1 MKSTENQAD
10 VNLLEVHQMA
20 VDNAIRQQ
28 ENRQAI
34 ARLRIDHERDVQ
46 DLRKDAAESKL
57 NIDTFLSK
65 AEKHLDRAAELQE
78 EIRQILSET
87 AQKQRESGVDM
98 EEIKKK
104 LSETAQILSETAQM
118 QRKSGV
124 DIEEIKKL
132 QRETAQNRRESGV
145 DMAEIKKKLSETA
158 QILSETAQKQ
168 RESGVDMAEIKKSLS
183 ETTQILSE
191 TAQTK
196 RESGVGMEE
205 IEKKLSE
212 TAQILSET
220 AQKQR
225 ESGVD
230 MEEIKKLLS
239 ETAQMKRE
247 SGVDIEEIKKM
258 LSETAQNRRESGV
271 DIEEIKKL
279 QRETT
284 QQMKETDRKIKELST
299 RFSSTT
305 GHIIEGLMSSSAI
318 KMYEDK
324 GFKINSLCKN
334 YKRKNKQLNLEMEQD
349 VVLFTDTQVIVE
361 EVKASCDKKD
371 VDKFFRNMEKFKL
384 LYDEY
389 ADKEVLGA
397 VAAVNYEDGADMYA
411 RNLGLFVVR
420 VSSDEIFTLDPF
432 KLEELKRF

>member
-145 DMAEIKKKLSETA
+145 D
-158 QILSETAQKQ
+158 
-168 RESGVDMAEIKKSLS
+168 
-183 ETTQILSE
+183 
-191 TAQTK
+191 
-196 RESGVGMEE
+196 
-205 IEKKLSE
+205 
-212 TAQILSET
+212 
-220 AQKQR
+220 
-225 ESGVD
+225 
-230 MEEIKKLLS
+230 
-239 ETAQMKRE
+239 
-247 SGVDIEEIKKM
+247 IEEIKKM

-371 VDKFFRNMEKFKL
+371 VDKFFRNMEMFKL

>member
-1 MKSTENQAD
+1 
-10 VNLLEVHQMA
+10 LLEVHQMA

-98 EEIKKK
+98 AEIKKK

-145 DMAEIKKKLSETA
+145 DMEEIKKLLSETA
-158 QILSETAQKQ
+158 QMK
-168 RESGVDMAEIKKSLS
+168 RESGVDMEEIKKSLS

-196 RESGVGMEE
+196 RESGV
-205 IEKKLSE
+205 
-212 TAQILSET
+212 
-220 AQKQR
+220 
-225 ESGVD
+225 
-230 MEEIKKLLS
+230 
-239 ETAQMKRE
+239 
-247 SGVDIEEIKKM
+247 
-258 LSETAQNRRESGV
+258 

-284 QQMKETDRKIKELST
+284 QQMKETDQKIKELST

-318 KMYEDK
+318 KIYEDK

-389 ADKEVLGA
+389 ANKEVFGA
-397 VAAVNYEDGADMYA
+397 VAAVNYENGADTYA

-420 VSSDEIFTLDPF
+420 VSSDDIFSLDPF
-432 KLEELKRF
+432 KMEELKRF